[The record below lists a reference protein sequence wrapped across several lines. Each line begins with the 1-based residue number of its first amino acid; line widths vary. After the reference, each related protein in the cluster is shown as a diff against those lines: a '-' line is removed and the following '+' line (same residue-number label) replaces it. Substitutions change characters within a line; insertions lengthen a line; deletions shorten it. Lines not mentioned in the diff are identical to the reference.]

1 MKILAIIFAIII
13 LLAIVGAIAVVL
25 VTLEIFSQEMRTL
38 TIQIHRDELELAR
51 HALASQI
58 RLMDSYVNK
67 TEEQQLRLM
76 EFQDLYFKV
85 DKIIETNPDLR

>member
-1 MKILAIIFAIII
+1 
-13 LLAIVGAIAVVL
+13 
-25 VTLEIFSQEMRTL
+25 MRTL

-58 RLMDSYVNK
+58 RLMDSYINK

-85 DKIIETNPDLR
+85 NRILETNPDLR